1 MARQPADAPP
11 PAPDERRRHPRVP
24 IREPGVLVSEGV
36 RNEFEMLDISES
48 GVRLRSRHAIHAMTQ
63 LELELRLAAAQV
75 GGTSDYVLKT
85 TGIVV
90 WSHKQAA
97 APLPYDTGVFF
108 PNLDDRQREVLRT
121 MARTH
126 A

>member
-1 MARQPADAPP
+1 MARQPSDAPP
-11 PAPDERRRHPRVP
+11 PAPDERRKHTRVP
-24 IREPGVLVSEGV
+24 LREPGVLVAEGV
-36 RNEFEMLDISES
+36 RNDFEMVDISES
-48 GVRLRSRHAIHAMTQ
+48 GVRLRSKLAIHAMTQ

-75 GGTSDYVLKT
+75 GAKDDYVLKT

-97 APLPYDTGVFF
+97 PPLPYDTGVFF
-108 PNLDDRQREVLRT
+108 PHLDDRQREILRM